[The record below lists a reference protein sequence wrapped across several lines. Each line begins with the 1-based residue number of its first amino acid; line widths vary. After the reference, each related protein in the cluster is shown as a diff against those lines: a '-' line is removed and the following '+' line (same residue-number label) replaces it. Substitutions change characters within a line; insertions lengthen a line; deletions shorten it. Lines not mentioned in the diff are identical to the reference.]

1 MGIEKPWTIWG
12 NEKGRYPEVS
22 LLVGFATE
30 DSLRKLKLEVSLL
43 EGFALLSKWFRYPR
57 KPRRF
62 RYREDSLFH

>member
-1 MGIEKPWTIWG
+1 MNGGAGALTPFISVYRPM
-12 NEKGRYPEVS
+12 RYPEVS

-43 EGFALLSKWFRYPR
+43 EGFALLSKWFRYLR

-62 RYREDSLFH
+62 RY